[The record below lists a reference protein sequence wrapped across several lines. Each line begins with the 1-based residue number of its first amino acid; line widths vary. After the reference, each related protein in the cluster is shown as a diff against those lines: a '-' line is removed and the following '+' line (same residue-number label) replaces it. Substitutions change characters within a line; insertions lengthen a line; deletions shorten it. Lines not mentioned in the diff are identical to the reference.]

1 MDYVKTY
8 VPILL
13 CGKKITKMTFD
24 EIKNRILHEDNHLLA
39 FHKPSG
45 VLVQPN
51 ESDDESLEVVLKE
64 FIKQRDNKPSN
75 VFLGVIHRID
85 RPVSGLVIFA
95 KTSKALARMNELF
108 KTRAMKKTYCALVK
122 NKPPEL
128 SGTIESYL
136 SKDPKNNK
144 TKSYPKPIH
153 GAKLS
158 KTEYKLVASSDSFH
172 LLEVNPHT
180 GRHHQIRVHLSK
192 IGCPIGGDLK
202 YGSARSN
209 PDGSIYL
216 HAKSLEFEH
225 PVTKET
231 LILECPLPD
240 IGAWRY
246 F

>member
-1 MDYVKTY
+1 
-8 VPILL
+8 
-13 CGKKITKMTFD
+13 MTFE
-24 EIKNRILHEDNHLLA
+24 EINSRIVFEDNHLLA

-51 ESDDESLEVVLKE
+51 ESNDESLEVILKD
-64 FIKQRDNKPSN
+64 FIKQRDAKPGN

-95 KTSKALARMNELF
+95 KTSKSLVRMNELF
-108 KTRAMKKTYCALVK
+108 KTRDLKKTYCALVK
-122 NKPPEL
+122 NKPPEI

-144 TKSYPKPIH
+144 TKSYSKATP

-158 KTEYKLVASSDSFH
+158 KTDYQLIASSDSYH

-225 PVTKET
+225 PVTKEN
-231 LILECPLPD
+231 LILECPLPES
-240 IGAWRY
+240 GAWKY

>member
-1 MDYVKTY
+1 
-8 VPILL
+8 
-13 CGKKITKMTFD
+13 MTFD
-24 EIKNRILHEDNHLLA
+24 EISARILFEDNHLLA

-45 VLVQPN
+45 ILVQPN
-51 ESDDESLEVVLKE
+51 ESNDESLEVSLKE
-64 FIKQRDNKPSN
+64 FIKQRDAKPGN

-95 KTSKALARMNELF
+95 KTSKSLVRMNELF
-108 KTRAMKKTYCALVK
+108 KTREMKKTYSALVK
-122 NKPPEL
+122 NRPLQE
-128 SGTIESYL
+128 SGFIESYL

-144 TKSYPKPIH
+144 TKSFSKATP
-153 GAKLS
+153 GAKIS
-158 KTEYKLVASSDSFH
+158 KTEYQFIASSDNYH

-192 IGCPIGGDLK
+192 LGCPIGGDLK

-225 PVTKET
+225 PVSKET
-231 LILECPLPD
+231 LILQCPLPES
-240 IGAWRY
+240 GAWK
-246 F
+246 FFDLN

>member
-1 MDYVKTY
+1 
-8 VPILL
+8 
-13 CGKKITKMTFD
+13 MTFE
-24 EIKNRILHEDNHLLA
+24 EISSRILFEDNHLLA

-51 ESDDESLEVVLKE
+51 ETDDESLEVVLKE
-64 FIKQRDNKPSN
+64 FIKQRDNKPGN
-75 VFLGVIHRID
+75 VYLGVIHRID

-95 KTSKALARMNELF
+95 KTSKALVRMNELF
-108 KTRAMKKTYCALVK
+108 KIRAMKKIYYALVK
-122 NKPPEL
+122 NKPQEI
-128 SGTIESYL
+128 SGTVESYL
-136 SKDPKNNK
+136 NKDPKTNK
-144 TKSYPKPIH
+144 SKSYPKAIH

-158 KTEYKLVASSDSFH
+158 KTDYQLIASSDSFH

-180 GRHHQIRVHLSK
+180 GRHHQIRVHLAK

-209 PDGSIYL
+209 ADGSIYL

-231 LILECPLPD
+231 LILQCPLPTS
-240 IGAWRY
+240 GAWKY
-246 F
+246 FSN